1 MPLCGVLVVP
11 SVVVKMVLEPKKIS
25 IQTSK
30 FKPEDKENSQKKKEV
45 LFSISIMILILMIG
59 LNGKIVLK
67 NMNILKKKNSYS
79 VKS

>member
-1 MPLCGVLVVP
+1 VVLLVE
-11 SVVVKMVLEPKKIS
+11 VKMVLEPKKIS

-30 FKPEDKENSQKKKEV
+30 FKLEDKENSQKKKEV
-45 LFSISIMILILMIG
+45 LFSISIMILILMTG

-67 NMNILKKKNSYS
+67 IMIILKKKISYS

>member
-1 MPLCGVLVVP
+1 VA
-11 SVVVKMVLEPKKIS
+11 VKMVLEPKKIS

-30 FKPEDKENSQKKKEV
+30 FKLEDKENSQKKKEV
-45 LFSISIMILILMIG
+45 LFSISIMILILMTG

-67 NMNILKKKNSYS
+67 IMNILKKKTSYS

>member
-1 MPLCGVLVVP
+1 VA
-11 SVVVKMVLEPKKIS
+11 VKMVLEPKKIS

-30 FKPEDKENSQKKKEV
+30 FKLEDKENSQKKKEV

-67 NMNILKKKNSYS
+67 IMNILKKKTSYS

>member
-1 MPLCGVLVVP
+1 VA
-11 SVVVKMVLEPKKIS
+11 VKMVLEPKKIS

-30 FKPEDKENSQKKKEV
+30 FKLEDKENSQKKKEV
-45 LFSISIMILILMIG
+45 LFSISIMILILMTG

-67 NMNILKKKNSYS
+67 IMNILKKKTSCS

>member
-1 MPLCGVLVVP
+1 LPLCGVLVVLL
-11 SVVVKMVLEPKKIS
+11 VEVKMVLEPKKIS

-30 FKPEDKENSQKKKEV
+30 FKLEDKENSQKKKEV
-45 LFSISIMILILMIG
+45 LFSISIMILILMTG

-67 NMNILKKKNSYS
+67 IMTILKKKISYS